1 MQIENVDVSDKYVG
15 EISTKIASIAERPIK
30 IQFSRRKRK
39 QKQKQK
45 IDDVKNNINTNQNQN
60 QKKNQSSH
68 VDDDIDSSDDDE
80 FIEQQM
86 RQRYNV
92 DEKEQ

>member
-15 EISTKIASIAERPIK
+15 EISTKIASIAERPIR
-30 IQFSRRKRK
+30 I
-39 QKQKQK
+39 QKQK
-45 IDDVKNNINTNQNQN
+45 IDDVKNSINTNQKKKK
-60 QKKNQSSH
+60 KKNQSSH

>member
-1 MQIENVDVSDKYVG
+1 MDVSDKYVG

-45 IDDVKNNINTNQNQN
+45 IDDVKNNINTNQNQ
-60 QKKNQSSH
+60 KKNQSSH